1 MTGNQITEM
10 GKRYLMQNYAQ
21 LPLVIARGD
30 GVRVWDDEGKSYLDF
45 VGGIAVNAV
54 GHCHPRVVAAIR
66 EQASVVIKASIVA
79 IFGWIIPDPLAI
91 PPTITSLPPRLN

>member
-10 GKRYLMQNYAQ
+10 GKKYLMQNYAQ

-45 VGGIAVNAV
+45 VGGDRCQCCGTLSPQGSCCNPRAGRAVDSLL
-54 GHCHPRVVAAIR
+54 
-66 EQASVVIKASIVA
+66 Q
-79 IFGWIIPDPLAI
+79 PL
-91 PPTITSLPPRLN
+91 LV